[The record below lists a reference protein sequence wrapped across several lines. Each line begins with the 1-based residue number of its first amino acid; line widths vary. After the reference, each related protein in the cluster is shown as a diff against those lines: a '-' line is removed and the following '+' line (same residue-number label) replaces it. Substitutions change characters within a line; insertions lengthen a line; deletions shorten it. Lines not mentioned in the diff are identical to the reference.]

1 MGFRIFLTGSGVA
14 PAARAYLTER
24 DCTLMTGDPK
34 DGPEDLIRKLAEF
47 KPHALIVRQGQ
58 ITDAVQ
64 GAAPDL
70 AVICKHGVGTDNIDV
85 DAATRRGI
93 PVFYTPRANFES
105 AAEHTLGLLLALVR
119 RIPEHDRRIRGGV
132 FDKKAYDGLELLGK
146 TLGLVGFGQIGRRVA
161 QLVAPFRMSV
171 LAYHPSRTAEA
182 LPDYIRKVGS
192 VEDIFRD
199 ADIVSLHCPLT
210 DTTRTLINTD
220 SISRMRNGVHLINTA
235 RGELIDEAALVS
247 ALKAGRIRGAA
258 LDVFATEPPPA
269 DHPLFGLDNVIVT
282 THVAGV
288 SDNSSINMGMDSA
301 RNVLAV
307 LNGEDLDRMALKNP
321 AVLSGRH

>member
-1 MGFRIFLTGSGVA
+1 MGYRIFLTGSGIV

-24 DCTLMTGDPK
+24 DCILMTGDPK
-34 DGPEDLIRKLAEF
+34 DGPDDLVRKLGEF
-47 KPHALIVRQGQ
+47 RPHALIVRQGQ

-64 GAAPDL
+64 AAAPDL
-70 AVICKHGVGTDNIDV
+70 AVICKHGVGTDNIDI

-93 PVFYTPRANFES
+93 PVCYTPRANFES
-105 AAEHTLGLLLALVR
+105 AAEHTLGLMLALVR

-132 FDKKAYDGLELLGK
+132 FDKKTYDGLELLGK

-161 QLVAPFRMSV
+161 ELVAPFRMTV
-171 LAYHPSRTAEA
+171 LAYHPSRTAEP

-192 VEDIFRD
+192 TDDVFRG

-210 DTTRTLINTD
+210 DTTRNLVNAE
-220 SISRMRNGVHLINTA
+220 SIGRMRDGVHIVNTA
-235 RGELIDEAALVS
+235 RGELVDEAALAS
-247 ALKAGRIRGAA
+247 ALRTGRVRGAA

-269 DHPLFGLDNVIVT
+269 DHPLCGLENVIVT
-282 THVAGV
+282 THIAGV
-288 SDNSSINMGMDSA
+288 SDNSSLNMGMESA

-307 LNGEDLDRMALKNP
+307 LRGEAVDQRALKNP
-321 AVLSGRH
+321 AALARRR